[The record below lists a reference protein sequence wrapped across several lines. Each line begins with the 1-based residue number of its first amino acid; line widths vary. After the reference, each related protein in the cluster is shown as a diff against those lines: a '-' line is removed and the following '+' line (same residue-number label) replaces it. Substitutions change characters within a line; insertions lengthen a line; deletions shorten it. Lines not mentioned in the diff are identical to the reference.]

1 MTSQHHHSNIWLHSR
16 ESRQGTAPDGH
27 SYVVLIPWG
36 AQLPWRCSYCYY
48 QNAQGYL
55 LTVSPHIAPCTR
67 NNSSWATGE
76 NKDLGKECTCSPAQ
90 SLGEHRWLGRSQ
102 GLLFGAQSTWVQILW
117 MTFGSMILFHF
128 HEKLYFTAQDTS
140 SHHISVPCT
149 K

>member
-1 MTSQHHHSNIWLHSR
+1 MTSQHHQASQQG
-16 ESRQGTAPDGH
+16 RQA
-27 SYVVLIPWG
+27 SYCPSWTQLWSADAHD

-48 QNAQGYL
+48 QNAQDYL
-55 LTVSPHIAPCTR
+55 ITVSPYIAPCTR

-76 NKDLGKECTCSPAQ
+76 NKDLGKECACSPAQ

-102 GLLFGAQSTWVQILW
+102 GLLSGVQSMWVQILW